1 MEPGAFVAR
10 QTGMV
15 QHDVAS
21 DARRLTR
28 ERGRGWILVIAAVAV
43 AAAAAVWGLTRS
55 GDPDATVVAVA
66 QAGDASTAADSRP
79 DAVDGE
85 IRVELADV
93 DGIFFEGFEVGLRF
107 ETVDGSLIS
116 STLWSDH
123 VASTGRTDMD
133 AYYDSVLS
141 QSVPAGTV
149 RVNAEVNIGQGP
161 GPSIPDLAGPLPC
174 VLDVE
179 VDPGAVVTVEVGF
192 DDRTDCMRQVADVV
206 TPSSTSPSPS
216 TATAAPPHPTTPS
229 TSAVPAGGPS
239 AKGVLSLGIGTSH
252 YVDVDLEC
260 QAFELAGVWV
270 LVEGDTSTWQS
281 RGERHEGGMFTI
293 SSDGRGRFVGDAKGD
308 KVATFGRLAPDDAPA
323 CSPVPRG
330 GS

>member
-1 MEPGAFVAR
+1 VVAL
-10 QTGMV
+10 
-15 QHDVAS
+15 A
-21 DARRLTR
+21 
-28 ERGRGWILVIAAVAV
+28 AAVA
-43 AAAAAVWGLTRS
+43 AWGLTRS
-55 GDPDATVVAVA
+55 GIPDETVVAREPA
-66 QAGDASTAADSRP
+66 DDASAADLSRS
-79 DAVDGE
+79 DAVGGE
-85 IRVELADV
+85 VRVQVEDV
-93 DGIFFEGFEVGLRF
+93 DGIFFEGFEIGLRF
-107 ETVDGSLIS
+107 ETGDGSLIA

-149 RVNAEVNIGQGP
+149 RVSAEVNIGQGP
-161 GPSIPDLAGPLPC
+161 GPSIPDLAGALPC

-179 VDPGAVVTVEVGF
+179 VDPGAVVTVEAGF
-192 DDRTDCMRQVADVV
+192 DDRTNCLRRVADVERP
-206 TPSSTSPSPS
+206 TSASPSPS
-216 TATAAPPHPTTPS
+216 TATAAPLPSIAPS
-229 TSAVPAGGPS
+229 TTAVPAGGPS
-239 AKGVLSLGIGTSH
+239 IEGVVPLVVGTSH

-281 RGERHEGGMFTI
+281 PGERHEGGMFTI
-293 SSDGRGRFVGDAKGD
+293 DSDGRGRFVGDAEGD
-308 KVATFGRLAPDDAPA
+308 KVATFGRLAPDDTPA